1 MDILKEVQEERDHQD
16 KKWGGPNHD
25 DDHGPY
31 AWVSFIINY
40 LGKSVSEFI
49 TDDSTLPYRVES
61 RLRNFRYNMIKIAAL
76 AVAAAE
82 SADRKL
88 KTLPTQTVIFGRRP
102 VIPFKNELGKES
114 SDP

>member
-25 DDHGPY
+25 DHHSPY
-31 AWVSFIINY
+31 TWVSIIVNY
-40 LGKSVSEFI
+40 LGKSVGDFL
-49 TDDSTLPYRVES
+49 TDDSEVQNRVEF

-82 SADRKL
+82 SADRNL
-88 KTLPTQTVIFGRRP
+88 KTTPTQTSAFGRRP
-102 VIPFKNELGKES
+102 PIMFES
-114 SDP
+114 EKARKLSP

>member
-40 LGKSVSEFI
+40 LGKSIGDFLA
-49 TDDSTLPYRVES
+49 DDSQVQNRVEY
-61 RLRNFRYNMIKIAAL
+61 RLRNFRYNMIKVAAL

-82 SADRKL
+82 SVDRKL
-88 KTLPTQTVIFGRRP
+88 KTLPTQTFGHRP
-102 VIPFKNELGKES
+102 VILFES
-114 SDP
+114 EKARKPESKTP